1 MLRICDHPDCSTM
14 TLGAYCVAHDPPIL
28 AEPYPRGRPFPAQ
41 KPRTLE
47 AGPPPGDADAVEATP
62 VRAVSFGSGS

>member
-14 TLGAYCVAHDPPIL
+14 TLGAYCVAHDPPIVV
-28 AEPYPRGRPFPAQ
+28 EPYPRGRPFPVQ

-47 AGPPPGDADAVEATP
+47 TAPAPAAADATEAAP